1 MNARIKQLRDLV
13 VALDRADRNL
23 DPVDADAYRA
33 AARAAL
39 ALTREEMGLLPM
51 SDFAGP
57 VNALQN
63 MAENIYFTVN
73 GCFADLDGSGRAAQA
88 RHATKALLC
97 SVGVTADAPAREV
110 AARLIDRLASAS
122 ATSADHEGQRRR
134 DQALSRRRWPPARNA
149 KRPSGA
155 ELRPARRYVSVED

>member
-23 DPVDADAYRA
+23 DAVDADAYRE
-33 AARAAL
+33 AARAAF

-97 SVGVTADAPAREV
+97 HVGVTADAPARDV
-110 AARLIDRLASAS
+110 AARLIARLANPS
-122 ATSADHEGQRRR
+122 ATKH
-134 DQALSRRRWPPARNA
+134 SRVAKVNA
-149 KRPSGA
+149 VDTKP
-155 ELRPARRYVSVED
+155 

>member
-23 DPVDADAYRA
+23 DAVDADGYRA
-33 AARAAL
+33 AARQAL

-63 MAENIYFTVN
+63 MAENIYFAIN
-73 GCFADLDGSGRAAQA
+73 GCFADLDGSGRACEAQI
-88 RHATKALLC
+88 ATKALLC
-97 SVGVTADAPAREV
+97 NVGVTADASVREV
-110 AARLIDRLASAS
+110 AARLFGRLAGASSSRPLSA
-122 ATSADHEGQRRR
+122 A
-134 DQALSRRRWPPARNA
+134 QAKAVGT
-149 KRPSGA
+149 RP
-155 ELRPARRYVSVED
+155 

>member
-23 DPVDADAYRA
+23 DAVDADAYRA
-33 AARAAL
+33 AAKAAF

-73 GCFADLDGSGRAAQA
+73 GCFADLDGSGRAARA
-88 RHATKALLC
+88 RHATQALLC
-97 SVGVTADAPAREV
+97 NVGVTADAPAREI
-110 AARLIDRLASAS
+110 AARLIGRLASAS
-122 ATSADHEGQRRR
+122 APEG
-134 DQALSRRRWPPARNA
+134 ASSSKSNA
-149 KRPSGA
+149 VGTKP
-155 ELRPARRYVSVED
+155 